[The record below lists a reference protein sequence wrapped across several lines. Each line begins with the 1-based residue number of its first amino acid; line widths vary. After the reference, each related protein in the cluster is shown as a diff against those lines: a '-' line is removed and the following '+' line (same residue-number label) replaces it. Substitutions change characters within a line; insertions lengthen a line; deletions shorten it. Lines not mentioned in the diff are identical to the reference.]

1 MGISSTEKEEGGGG
15 WGGGGG
21 REGKGISRC
30 VYVTMVGEVGG
41 DRLSVVMGR
50 EMGWRCDAGSLS
62 LLDLWRSGENE

>member
-1 MGISSTEKEEGGGG
+1 MGISSTEKRKKGTVVE
-15 WGGGGG
+15 GGG

-41 DRLSVVMGR
+41 RLFVVMGR